1 MAQQKERYSNAFT
14 ATLTGIADLF
24 KKQKN
29 VVQLRDD
36 ELLYGKN
43 VLITGA
49 SSGLGLEAA
58 VQLARRGAHVWMIC
72 RSGIPEKGQYVR
84 KVSGN
89 ENVEMV
95 YADLSAMESIK
106 QMVEHLKATAVKFD
120 IVIENAAV
128 VPAKSRKTKQGLEEM
143 FVVNYLSKF
152 LFIRW
157 LLDSNLF
164 NIEGGSLPRII
175 FVSSESHR
183 NPKSYDWDAFG
194 VYKEYSM
201 GKTVE
206 LYGYY
211 KLLMTTFANAL
222 ALRLNASGQIH
233 YSVFALC
240 PGPINSNIAREAP
253 VLFKPLLKL
262 VFGIFFRSP
271 KLAVQ
276 PVIYFAT
283 SREVEEKSTDY
294 LFLMSRKEMD
304 AKALDVE
311 NGDQLWKLSEE
322 LLQKNGIVFQK
333 TFSSQ
338 GSPQV
343 H

>member
-14 ATLTGIADLF
+14 ATITGIADLF

-29 VVQLRDD
+29 VVRLNEDD
-36 ELLYGKN
+36 VLHGKN

-72 RSGIPEKGQYVR
+72 RSGIPEKGDYVR
-84 KVSGN
+84 KLSGN
-89 ENVEMV
+89 SNVIMEF
-95 YADLSAMESIK
+95 ADLSDIDSIR
-106 QMVEHLKATAVKFD
+106 QLVERLKVSSVKFD

-157 LLDSNLF
+157 LLDNNLF
-164 NIEGGSLPRII
+164 NTTGGSLPRII

-183 NPKSYDWDAFG
+183 NPRAYDWDGFG
-194 VYKEYSM
+194 IYKDYSM

-222 ALRLNASGQIH
+222 AARLNASGKLS

-253 VLFKPLLKL
+253 FMFKPLLKL

-271 KLAVQ
+271 KVAVK

-283 SREVEEKSTDY
+283 SMDVEGKSIDY
-294 LFLMSRKEMD
+294 LFLMSRKDMD
-304 AKALDVE
+304 PKARIQE
-311 NGDQLWKLSEE
+311 NGQKLWALTES
-322 LLQKNGIVFQK
+322 LLESQNIVFK
-333 TFSSQ
+333 TI
-338 GSPQV
+338 
-343 H
+343 